1 MVSARFATSSEFD
14 MDFAPLLQASP
25 VIQVHAYFAILALGL
40 GAVQLFRRKGDAPHR
55 LLGRVWVG
63 LMAVV
68 ALSSFFIWTI
78 RLWGPF
84 SPIHLISIFTL
95 AMLWLGVSY
104 ARRHAIARHMRVM
117 RATYLLAL
125 VVTGL
130 LTFLPGRI
138 MYRLAFGP
146 SGADPAKLAGFAA
159 ILLVIAL
166 ASVVVLRWRQSG
178 PGRAFIATH

>member
-1 MVSARFATSSEFD
+1 
-14 MDFAPLLQASP
+14 MDFAPLLHASP
-25 VIQVHAYFAILALGL
+25 VIQIHAYIAILALLL
-40 GAVQLFRRKGDAPHR
+40 GAAQLFRRKGDAPHR
-55 LLGRVWVG
+55 LMGRIWVG
-63 LMAVV
+63 LMAGV

-95 AMLWLGVSY
+95 VMLWLGVSY
-104 ARRHAIARHMRVM
+104 ARRHAVERHMRVM

-138 MYRLAFGP
+138 MYRLAFGAG
-146 SGADPAKLAGFAA
+146 GADPAKLAGFLV
-159 ILLVIAL
+159 ILLAVAA
-166 ASVVVLRWRQSG
+166 ASVLVLRWRRSG
-178 PGRAFIATH
+178 AGRAFLASH